1 MDRRESRLGPLLIA
15 GAVTVCLAI
24 AAYAAS
30 YALICDVQSHPHVKF
45 RTYRTRVQAE
55 LYKPAAQVESALLG
69 IPIELRHASPSG
81 PPTPLAIGGC
91 QARVDRA

>member
-1 MDRRESRLGPLLIA
+1 MDRRESRSAPLLIA
-15 GAVTVCLAI
+15 AAATLCLAI

-30 YALICDVQSHPHVKF
+30 YSFLCNVQSHPHVKF

-55 LYKPAAQVESALLG
+55 LYKPAAQIESALLG

-81 PPTPLAIGGC
+81 PPTP
-91 QARVDRA
+91 